1 MGLTFLWAEKQVDDQ
16 VKQHPDGYRDDDKIF
31 AKDKE
36 ELSEIKNR
44 FSRLQSVTDGRK
56 SESAQDRDRR
66 QAFPYPV
73 LCQQKQYLSGRVFQP
88 DDGEK

>member
-36 ELSEIKNR
+36 ELSEIKKP
-44 FSRLQSVTDGRK
+44 L
-56 SESAQDRDRR
+56 
-66 QAFPYPV
+66 
-73 LCQQKQYLSGRVFQP
+73 
-88 DDGEK
+88 